1 MLAMMIL
8 KVMLIILILIIV
20 MLFVAMISMRIK
32 ISKTGDRNSKWQWYC
47 Y

>member
-8 KVMLIILILIIV
+8 KVMLIILILIKV

-32 ISKTGDRNSKWQWYC
+32 ISKTGDRKSKW
-47 Y
+47 